1 MAYGTVNVSGNSSD
15 DIEKL
20 KTSLNEINNAFGS
33 TSDTGGSTSAGSI
46 FAKLNKVIS
55 DIATHM
61 GRWTSTRAGYIDTIN
76 TNASNARTYAQNSQN
91 YTATNNTGSKTGIL
105 SQKLTYLISLLENG
119 TYGLSVIKNQTNK
132 LNKTAKS
139 QIIKVG
145 TGGTQTVNL
154 PANSSLIGIVVS
166 YRRDPSDYGYPSIS
180 SITADGA
187 GISPINCYS
196 FNGNSSG
203 TYNYIFGGL
212 QCSSKISIVCKVDSG
227 SGSSSEQGTFC
238 IMYNQ

>member
-1 MAYGTVNVSGNSSD
+1 MAIWAEIKKALNSTLGTSSFKSLDTLLTSAITSARDTVNTNV
-15 DIEKL
+15 
-20 KTSLNEINNAFGS
+20 
-33 TSDTGGSTSAGSI
+33 
-46 FAKLNKVIS
+46 
-55 DIATHM
+55 
-61 GRWTSTRAGYIDTIN
+61 N
-76 TNASNARTYAQNSQN
+76 TTKTYAQNSQN

-119 TYGLSVIKNQTNK
+119 TYGLSAIKNQTNK

-139 QIIKVG
+139 QIIKLG
-145 TGGTQTVNL
+145 TDSTQTVNL

-166 YRRDPSDYGYPSIS
+166 YERNRSDYGYPSIS

-187 GISPINCYS
+187 RISPINCYS
-196 FNGNSSG
+196 FSGDSSG
-203 TYNYIFGGL
+203 AYHYIFGGL

-227 SGSSSEQGTFC
+227 RGSSSEQGTFC